1 MRLIRKARKKY
12 GLEKYKRSCKEKYH
26 LLVSSRHV
34 MSRLPQEFW
43 LSIFPKTMELDGL
56 TMLEYAPNRETNPLM
71 LFRAI
76 SG

>member
-1 MRLIRKARKKY
+1 MDLKNTN
-12 GLEKYKRSCKEKYH
+12 EVVKRNITS
-26 LLVSSRHV
+26 LSRHV
-34 MSRLPQEFW
+34 TSRHVTTPARVAIW

-56 TMLEYAPNRETNPLM
+56 TMLEHAPNRETNPLM